1 MTASTDFYAPAL
13 NVKELIASGA
23 RGFIGKVGDGTGGTV
38 APVSVVGDVLD
49 RDTLLPKTGW
59 TDIGSA
65 REGQGSSYEQNI
77 TTAEL
82 RVEQST
88 AVVFENITE
97 VVRQIT
103 QQWAEL
109 TPAKLGI
116 LEESAV
122 IGPTSGQWSVAGSS
136 ITSRA
141 RYRVAIIGL
150 REPGNGRD
158 ITNTAGGVR
167 GELFGVV
174 LQHAALSADAK
185 TFELQRGQLANMP
198 VTWKGYPDTTTNE
211 VVRWVGETGPVTLT

>member
-1 MTASTDFYAPAL
+1 MSVDFYGPAL
-13 NVKELIASGA
+13 NIEELIASGA
-23 RGFIGKVGDGTGGTV
+23 RGFIGKVGNGTGGTV
-38 APVSVVGDVLD
+38 ALVDKVDDILD
-49 RDTLLPKTGW
+49 RDTLLPLTGW

-65 REGQGSSYEQNI
+65 REGQGASYEQNI

-88 AVVFENITE
+88 AVIFENISE

-109 TPAKLGI
+109 TPDKLGI
-116 LEESAV
+116 IEESTPDV
-122 IGPTSGQWSVAGSS
+122 DGTLWSVAGGS
-136 ITSRA
+136 ITSRQA
-141 RYRVAIIGL
+141 YRVAILGL

-158 ITNTAGGVR
+158 ITDSAAGVR

-174 LQHAALSADAK
+174 LQHAKLSADQK

-198 VTWKGYPDTTTNE
+198 VTWKGYPDPSTNE
-211 VVRWVGETGPVTLT
+211 VSRWVGETGPETLTGS